1 MVLQRVGWMGGR
13 MKIGMEG
20 ITKGVGRQ
28 AGYYKWRDGGRQ
40 GVREGGRILRMKELK
55 PLIS

>member
-1 MVLQRVGWMGGR
+1 

-28 AGYYKWRDGGRQ
+28 AEYYKWRAGG
-40 GVREGGRILRMKELK
+40 REGGRE
-55 PLIS
+55 

>member
-1 MVLQRVGWMGGR
+1 
-13 MKIGMEG
+13 MKIGMEA

-28 AGYYKWRDGGRQ
+28 AVYHKWRDGGRE

-55 PLIS
+55 PLYQLYLISMM

>member
-1 MVLQRVGWMGGR
+1 MGGR

-28 AGYYKWRDGGRQ
+28 AEYYKWRDGGR
-40 GVREGGRILRMKELK
+40 GE
-55 PLIS
+55 